1 MKNEIINLAQNLI
14 RRPSISPDDQGCQQ
28 MIAERLANLG
38 FEIEWMNFG
47 ETTNLWAKHGSTKPL
62 VAFAGHTDVVPTGDE
77 SQWQYSPFSA
87 EIVGDMLYG
96 RGAADMKGSLAAMI
110 VAAEE
115 YVKTN
120 PNHKGSIAFLI
131 TSDEEAAAKDGT
143 TKVVDALMARGEL
156 IDYCMVG
163 EPSSSQT
170 LGDIVK
176 NGRRGSITGNL
187 YIQGI
192 QGHVAYPHL
201 AENPVHKATP
211 FLTELTQYQWDK
223 GNEFFPPTS
232 LQIAN
237 IQAGT
242 GSNNVI
248 PGELYVQFNL
258 RYCTEVTDEMI
269 KDKVAEM
276 LQKHDLKYH
285 IEWNLS
291 GKPFLTKPNK
301 LVKAVVDSL
310 EQVVGITPKLDT
322 GGGTSDARF
331 IALMGGEVVELGPLN
346 TTIHKVN
353 ECVSIPDL
361 VTLGDVYKQMLIHLL
376 D

>member
-77 SQWQYSPFSA
+77 SQWQYAPFSA

-120 PNHKGSIAFLI
+120 PNHKGTIAFLI

-201 AENPVHKATP
+201 AENPVHKAAP

-346 TTIHKVN
+346 ATIHKVN